1 MHSETE
7 AVRNARTEKN
17 RPANVRISIK
27 TSRMV
32 EEAGACGVRHVH
44 CSEAL
49 RHSRTG
55 EFPSNTD
62 RDRQQSIPNGPA
74 DESPDD
80 TWDLPADDRCEEE
93 HIHEDGTPPG
103 FHLYDDWDDWG
114 EGYDDDHFN

>member
-17 RPANVRISIK
+17 CPANVRIAAKLFGILVPDNG
-27 TSRMV
+27 T
-32 EEAGACGVRHVH
+32 A
-44 CSEAL
+44 
-49 RHSRTG
+49 
-55 EFPSNTD
+55 EFPSHTD

-93 HIHEDGTPPG
+93 HIHENGTPPG

>member
-1 MHSETE
+1 MPAQKKIARQTSASRSKPLAWWKKLAL
-7 AVRNARTEKN
+7 AVFGTYIAAKLFGILVPDNGIT
-17 RPANVRISIK
+17 
-27 TSRMV
+27 
-32 EEAGACGVRHVH
+32 
-44 CSEAL
+44 
-49 RHSRTG
+49 